1 MGEKFLTKD
10 IRALSLPLCS
20 PDSQNPINLKINLFV
35 KKCKTIMQP
44 QKTSKSKR
52 KKNKKSKKKHQK
64 KEQQKK
70 TRIRLDLKLVKYY
83 YNYYSYNCNP
93 F

>member
-1 MGEKFLTKD
+1 MGRFGHGSNFVKEKLQ
-10 IRALSLPLCS
+10 LCS

-52 KKNKKSKKKHQK
+52 KKTKKTKKTPK
-64 KEQQKK
+64 KEQPKK
-70 TRIRLDLKLVKYY
+70 TRIRLDLKLVKYC
-83 YNYYSYNCNP
+83 YNYDSYNGNP